1 MRLSQSSRLNECG
14 CTLKKAWIRSNPWL
28 NDRLPGLS
36 EVHRSGLTFDLIL
49 LNAVFM
55 HVPPGQR
62 QRAFRKLITLS
73 VTAALTVV
81 ELSGAI
87 IAHSAQA

>member
-1 MRLSQSSRLNECG
+1 
-14 CTLKKAWIRSNPWL
+14 
-28 NDRLPGLS
+28 LPGLS